1 MKAIAWVYGLFVG
14 LVLNSSSAFALSCAV
29 DIPLPPEANDGRP
42 PIDAKLRQQIDAQ
55 MRQRFDDQTRAQFG
69 AAEIVAEAKVISLGE
84 TTNMQWTSSQLVEVA
99 VTRYLRAPLTKQVHD
114 RYYITATP
122 SALKVND
129 TVLFFA
135 RAEAQEIW
143 QARLVPPN
151 PEVVQP
157 TFEIPATW
165 TQRVWYAQG
174 ACTNPVYQLSAP
186 ENTYLVQFVRQLAD
200 DKLAPSSLRLS
211 FSTRGSE
218 VNTLAEIP
226 VTITEIA
233 GAKASRTFR
242 IKASGTELD
251 LHAGRYRLLWPE
263 LPGYQPACSADYE
276 KLSCEA
282 DLVAGGSASK
292 HVQYLPTAQVT
303 LVPFAHLG
311 TPIKLLGELEWQRI
325 DASDTDVTNDR
336 QVAIQNTYV
345 RASELDRLDDD
356 DGYPI
361 VPGRYQLNWVVKSYA
376 PSLKPY
382 DACALLHSEKI
393 AVRWRIGTGEF
404 ANEHDL
410 RGGHSVVFAEIPESQ
425 TVNLEFTKAEE
436 SRVDISVK
444 PRCADIFSVSVSGD
458 SPLNAVAFRGQQYE
472 LEYGCYGCKPR
483 QENIRKIMQA
493 DQDLV
498 LDLK

>member
-1 MKAIAWVYGLFVG
+1 MKAIPWLFGLTVG
-14 LVLNSSSAFALSCAV
+14 LCLSSSSAFALTCAISV
-29 DIPLPPEANDGRP
+29 AIPTTEKPADVEHQ
-42 PIDAKLRQQIDAQ
+42 IDAEWRQQMDAQ
-55 MRQRFDDQTRAQFG
+55 MRQRFDAQTRAQFG
-69 AAEIVAEAKVISLGE
+69 AAEIVAEAKVVGLGE
-84 TTNMQWTSSQLVEVA
+84 ILRRSWSSSQLVEVI
-99 VTRYLRAPLTKQVHD
+99 VSRYLRAPLTKQVHD
-114 RYYITATP
+114 RYHITAAP
-122 SALKVND
+122 GELKVND

-135 RAEAQEIW
+135 RAEAEETW

-151 PEVVQP
+151 PKRVLP
-157 TFEIPATW
+157 FSEIPTHW
-165 TQRVWYAQG
+165 TQRVWNAQG
-174 ACTNPVYQLSAP
+174 TCTNPVYQLSAP
-186 ENTYLVQFVRQLAD
+186 KNTYLVQFLRQLAD

-211 FSTRGSE
+211 FSTRAPE
-218 VNTLAEIP
+218 VDTLAEIP
-226 VTITEIA
+226 VTVIEIA

-242 IKASGTELD
+242 IKASGTDLD

-282 DLVAGGSASK
+282 DLVAGGRASK
-292 HVQYLPTAQVT
+292 HVNYLPTAHVT

-345 RASELDRLDDD
+345 RANELDRLDDD

-361 VPGRYQLNWVVKSYA
+361 VPGRYQLNWVVKSYRPA
-376 PSLKPY
+376 LTSY
-382 DACALLHSEKI
+382 DACELLGTEIIAL
-393 AVRWRIGTGEF
+393 RWRIGSGEF

-410 RGGHSVVFAEIPESQ
+410 PIGHSAVFAEIPESK

-444 PRCADIFSVSVSGD
+444 PRCARVTVRGI
-458 SPLNAVAFRGQQYE
+458 SPLKAVAFRGQQYE
-472 LEYGCYGCKPR
+472 LEYGCCGCKPR
-483 QENIRKIMQA
+483 QEKIRKFMQA
-493 DQDLV
+493 DRDQQ

>member
-1 MKAIAWVYGLFVG
+1 MIAITF
-14 LVLNSSSAFALSCAV
+14 
-29 DIPLPPEANDGRP
+29 
-42 PIDAKLRQQIDAQ
+42 
-55 MRQRFDDQTRAQFG
+55 T
-69 AAEIVAEAKVISLGE
+69 AAA
-84 TTNMQWTSSQLVEVA
+84 
-99 VTRYLRAPLTKQVHD
+99 
-114 RYYITATP
+114 

-135 RAEAQEIW
+135 RAEAEKIW
-143 QARLVPPN
+143 QARLVPSN

-157 TFEIPATW
+157 IFEIPATL
-165 TQRVWYAQG
+165 TQRVWYAHG
-174 ACTNPVYQLSAP
+174 PCTNPVYQLTAP

-211 FSTRGSE
+211 FSTRAPV
-218 VNTLAEIP
+218 VNTWAEIP
-226 VTITEIA
+226 VTVIEIA

-242 IKASGTELD
+242 IKASGTDLD

-292 HVQYLPTAQVT
+292 HVNYLPTAQVT
-303 LVPFAHLG
+303 LVPFAHLR

-345 RASELDRLDDD
+345 RASELHRLDDD

-361 VPGRYQLNWVVKSYA
+361 VPGRYQLNWVVKSYAAKSYA

-393 AVRWRIGTGEF
+393 AVRWRIGMGEF

-410 RGGHSVVFAEIPESQ
+410 PVGHSVVFAEIPASRL
-425 TVNLEFTKAEE
+425 VNLEFSQAQKNAGEINLRT
-436 SRVDISVK
+436 
-444 PRCADIFSVSVSGD
+444 RCA
-458 SPLNAVAFRGQQYE
+458 
-472 LEYGCYGCKPR
+472 
-483 QENIRKIMQA
+483 
-493 DQDLV
+493 
-498 LDLK
+498 

>member
-1 MKAIAWVYGLFVG
+1 MKAIPWFFGLIVG
-14 LVLNSSSAFALSCAV
+14 LCLSSSSAFALSCAV

-69 AAEIVAEAKVISLGE
+69 AAEIVAEAKVISVGE
-84 TTNMQWTSSQLVEVA
+84 TGNLQWNSSQLVEVA
-99 VTRYLRAPLTKQVHD
+99 VTRYLRAPLIMQAHN
-114 RYYITATP
+114 RYHITAATD
-122 SALKVND
+122 SLKVND
-129 TVLFFA
+129 NVLFFA
-135 RAEAQEIW
+135 RAEAEEIW

-165 TQRVWYAQG
+165 TQRVWYAHG
-174 ACTNPVYQLSAP
+174 PCTNPVYQLTAP
-186 ENTYLVQFVRQLAD
+186 ENTYLVQFLRQLAD

-211 FSTRGSE
+211 FSTRAPE
-218 VNTLAEIP
+218 VDTLAEIP
-226 VTITEIA
+226 VTVIEIA

-242 IKASGTELD
+242 IKASGTDLD

-282 DLVAGGSASK
+282 DLVAGGRASK
-292 HVQYLPTAQVT
+292 HVNYLPTAHVT

-345 RASELDRLDDD
+345 RANELDRLDDD

-361 VPGRYQLNWVVKSYA
+361 VPGRYQLNWVVTSYA
-376 PSLKPY
+376 PSLTPY
-382 DACALLHSEKI
+382 DACELLHSEKI

-410 RGGHSVVFAEIPESQ
+410 PVGHSTVFAEIPGSRLVKLDFSSLQES
-425 TVNLEFTKAEE
+425 KI
-436 SRVDISVK
+436 DIEIE
-444 PRCADIFSVSVSGD
+444 PRCAGLFAVSIRGN
-458 SPLNAVAFRGQQYE
+458 SPLKVFAIRGQQYQ
-472 LEYGCYGCKPR
+472 LEFNCYSCKPIL
-483 QENIRKIMQA
+483 NTVRKLLQA
-493 DQDLV
+493 DEDLV
-498 LDLK
+498 LDVK